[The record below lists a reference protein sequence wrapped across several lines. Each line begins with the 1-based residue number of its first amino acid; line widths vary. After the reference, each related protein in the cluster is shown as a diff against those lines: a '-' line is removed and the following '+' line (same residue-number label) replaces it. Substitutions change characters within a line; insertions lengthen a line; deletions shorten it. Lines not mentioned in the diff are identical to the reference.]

1 MRSDVDFTDHF
12 DFETYAVLLI
22 EIERNLATKLQIR
35 VKTKFQA
42 KPASLNI
49 LDFFKNIYIKWH

>member
-1 MRSDVDFTDHF
+1 MRSDVDFTVHF

-22 EIERNLATKLQIR
+22 VIERNLATKLQIR

-42 KPASLNI
+42 KTGSQNI
-49 LDFFKNIYIKWH
+49 

>member
-1 MRSDVDFTDHF
+1 MRSDVDFTVHF
-12 DFETYAVLLI
+12 DFETYPVLLI
-22 EIERNLATKLQIR
+22 VIDRNLATKLQIR

-49 LDFFKNIYIKWH
+49 LDCFKNIYIK